1 MGIVNTGDFMELEN
15 GAVYKNS
22 ETSVNDTGLQNI
34 KYCIQQNELADIMG
48 ITTVYVGNWFKNRGL
63 CGYRHKKYH
72 YINSNLVRQFL
83 THKGY
88 SYPNGQI
95 ISFQMLKGGS
105 AKTSSAF
112 NLALRL
118 NHYGAKV
125 LVIDLDPQGNISASF
140 GADFDSPVLVDVIEN
155 KKRIEDIILK
165 VSDQLDLIPSNFDN
179 SVLDFYIISKQKNLA
194 FFIKNL
200 IEPIRHNYDF
210 VIIDC
215 NPSLSPLNTSI
226 MLACDCVFIPVNP
239 DLYSK
244 MGLDNML
251 SEFERVN
258 SEYKTDVDYKLLFAK
273 FDSQTKVS
281 REYLIH
287 FSSEH
292 KDHSLNSIIRRTNDI
307 TSTTASGDTIFQLK
321 NSAAKE
327 DFDHLAREVLGFRF
341 EKEQASEARI

>member
-1 MGIVNTGDFMELEN
+1 MEIENTEISKNLEI
-15 GAVYKNS
+15 S
-22 ETSVNDTGLQNI
+22 RTDTSVLNT
-34 KYCIQQNELADIMG
+34 KYYIQQNELAEIMG
-48 ITTVYVGNWFKNRGL
+48 LSTVYVGNWFKTKGL
-63 CGYRHKKYH
+63 SGYRHKKYH
-72 YINSNLVRQFL
+72 YINSSLVRQFL
-83 THKGY
+83 SHKGY
-88 SYPNGQI
+88 NYPKGQV

-112 NLALRL
+112 NLAVRL

-125 LVIDLDPQGNISASF
+125 LVIDLDPQGNLSASF
-140 GADFDSPVLVDVIEN
+140 GADFDSPVLVDIIEN
-155 KKRIEDIILK
+155 KKRIEDITIN

-200 IEPIRHNYDF
+200 IEPIKNNYDF

-226 MLACDCVFIPVNP
+226 MLASDYVFIPVNA

-258 SEYKTDVDYKLLFAK
+258 NEYKTNVDYKLLFSK
-273 FDSQTKVS
+273 FDNQTKVS

-287 FSSEH
+287 FSTEH

-307 TSTTASGDTIFQLK
+307 TSTTASGETIFQLK
-321 NSAAKE
+321 NSVAKE
-327 DFDHLAREVLGFRF
+327 DFDHLAREVLAFRF
-341 EKEQASEARI
+341 EKEQSSETRI

>member
-1 MGIVNTGDFMELEN
+1 MELDNIAIDKHLESN
-15 GAVYKNS
+15 NIDGSLV
-22 ETSVNDTGLQNI
+22 NI
-34 KYCIQQNELADIMG
+34 KYCIQQNELAETMG
-48 ITTVYVGNWFKNRGL
+48 TTTVYVGNWFKNRSLSGHR
-63 CGYRHKKYH
+63 YKKYH
-72 YINSNLVRQFL
+72 YINSSLVRQLL
-83 THKGY
+83 TYRGY
-88 SYPNGQI
+88 NYPKGQI
-95 ISFQMLKGGS
+95 VSFQMLKGGS
-105 AKTSSAF
+105 AKTSCAY

-125 LVIDLDPQGNISASF
+125 LVIDLDPQGNISASL
-140 GADFDSPVLVDVIEN
+140 GANFDSPVLVDVVEN
-155 KKRIEDIILK
+155 KKRIEDVTLK
-165 VSDQLDLIPSNFDN
+165 ISDQLDLIPSNFDN

-194 FFIKNL
+194 FFVKNL
-200 IEPIRHNYDF
+200 IEPIRSNYDF
-210 VIIDC
+210 IIIDC

-226 MLACDCVFIPVNP
+226 MLASDVVFIPVNP

-251 SEFERVN
+251 SEFERVKE
-258 SEYKTDVDYKLLFAK
+258 EYKTDVDYKLLFAK

-307 TSTTASGDTIFQLK
+307 TSATASGETIFQLK

-327 DFDHLAREVLGFRF
+327 DFDHLAREVLGFKF
-341 EKEQASEARI
+341 EKEQVTEARI